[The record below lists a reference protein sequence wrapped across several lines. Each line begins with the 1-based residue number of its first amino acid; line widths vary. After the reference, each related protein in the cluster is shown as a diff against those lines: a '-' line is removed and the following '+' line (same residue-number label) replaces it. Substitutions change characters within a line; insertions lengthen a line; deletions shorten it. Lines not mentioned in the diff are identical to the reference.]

1 MAKIQPLINPVLSRI
16 IERFPEYNDAICN
29 LFRTIP
35 SFNEICMDHEQCCK
49 TLEHYQRQDSDEA
62 RLRTTE
68 YGEIIRGLELEIMQY
83 LNDYDEKS
91 HNERTG

>member
-1 MAKIQPLINPVLSRI
+1 MAKIQPLINPVLIRI
-16 IERFPEYNDAICN
+16 IERFPGYNDAILN
-29 LFRTIP
+29 LFRKIP

-68 YGEIIRGLELEIMQY
+68 YGEILHGLELEIMQY
-83 LNDYDEKS
+83 LKEYDEKS

>member
-1 MAKIQPLINPVLSRI
+1 MAKIQPLIKPVLIRI
-16 IERFPEYNDAICN
+16 IKRFPEYNDAICS

-62 RLRTTE
+62 RLRTIE
-68 YGEIIRGLELEIMQY
+68 YGEILRGLELEIMQY
-83 LNDYDEKS
+83 LDDEEKL
-91 HNERTG
+91 HNESTG

>member
-1 MAKIQPLINPVLSRI
+1 MAKIQPLINPVLIRI

-29 LFRTIP
+29 LFRTNP
-35 SFNEICMDHEQCCK
+35 SFNEICMDHEQCYK

-62 RLRTTE
+62 RLRITE
-68 YGEIIRGLELEIMQY
+68 YGEILRGLELEIWQY

-91 HNERTG
+91 NNEGTG